1 MSLDFPWSS
10 FTEIKVLSVQG
21 HRARSGGAQLSSFLT
36 SWFLFT
42 PIWKKFQFSTYGFPF
57 SDSSESDSSDDS
69 DVDSDYETK
78 SSSSNEPG
86 SSKSVVKEVPDK
98 LKSKLAPPPK
108 KGMVLV
114 RKKKVNQAEVKAN
127 EELEK
132 KKKML
137 AYTQGW

>member
-1 MSLDFPWSS
+1 MLGVVVHNCLHSCQWKRL
-10 FTEIKVLSVQG
+10 FTEILKNL
-21 HRARSGGAQLSSFLT
+21 
-36 SWFLFT
+36 
-42 PIWKKFQFSTYGFPF
+42 KFSTYGFLF

-86 SSKSVVKEVPDK
+86 SSKSVVKNVPEK

-137 AYTQGW
+137 AYTQGK